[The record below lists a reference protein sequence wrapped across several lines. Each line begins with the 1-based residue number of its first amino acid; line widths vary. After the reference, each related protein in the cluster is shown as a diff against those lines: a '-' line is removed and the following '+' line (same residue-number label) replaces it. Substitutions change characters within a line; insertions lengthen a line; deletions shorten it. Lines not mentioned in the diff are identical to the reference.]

1 MPERLDPNVID
12 TITIFLADLPDDLT
26 GKLQEAVSLTFE
38 KEDYLL
44 LDGKDVFGRDA
55 KGAANALV
63 ALVDEKL
70 QRGELAKV
78 LPLRL
83 NLALYSLLEPA
94 ASDRIDLLR
103 EIMDQLGS
111 KLGILNSYACI
122 VKRNM
127 QGEENALSMD
137 RCIEACKANEH
148 RLQLPILLVNRG
160 LGITID
166 LPLKASVRYLHMIS
180 RNSRLKGQLLTRTE
194 LVTSIAMLEY
204 DDEDAASLLFQIEKL
219 QSELDGKEFSKTQMV
234 ESVQALMTEHIERR
248 LRVDRIAFSQMPIRA
263 DAIGNLFTFLFRRK
277 KLKHA
282 LHDLEQTLA
291 AVYQKNIHEMDCDGG
306 FQTEE
311 SRAELVER
319 MESYPTPYIRGPF
332 LSDLDE
338 LERNQPSRYDAY
350 KPSLRLCLGEAKL
363 REQLQGQYQRMLERS
378 CAYMRTVVV
387 REMKKQ
393 ATVYVSS
400 GRLEQRE
407 KELRDRILRLK
418 AKARSVGNAQSA
430 MDFLQTQLSFLPT
443 QGGVSF
449 QNMMNSE
456 MILLISKR
464 IDENWDRQY
473 APYLPNSPKFDVYNY
488 GVLED
493 QELQALQLMR
503 FNAELYQTNRNSIF
517 QIG

>member
-26 GKLQEAVSLTFE
+26 GMLQEAVSLTFE

-44 LDGKDVFGRDA
+44 LNGKDVFLRDA
-55 KGAANALV
+55 KDAANALV

-94 ASDRIDLLR
+94 ASDRIDFLR

-137 RCIEACKANEH
+137 RCIESCQANEH

-160 LGITID
+160 IGITID
-166 LPLKASVRYLHMIS
+166 LPLKASVRYLHIIS
-180 RNSRLKGQLLTRTE
+180 RNSRLKGQLLTHTE

-204 DDEDAASLLFQIEKL
+204 DDEDAASLLLQIAKL
-219 QSELDGKEFSKTQMV
+219 QSELDGKEFSKAQMF
-234 ESVQALMTEHIERR
+234 ESVQTLMAEHTERR
-248 LRVDRIAFSQMPIRA
+248 LRMDRIAFSQMPIRA
-263 DAIGNLFTFLFRRK
+263 DAIGNLFTILFRRK

-282 LHDLEQTLA
+282 LRDLEQTLA

-319 MESYPTPYIRGPF
+319 MESFPTPYIRGPF

-378 CAYMRTVVV
+378 RAYMRTVVV

-418 AKARSVGNAQSA
+418 AKARAVGNAKSA

-449 QNMMNSE
+449 QNMMNCE

-464 IDENWDRQY
+464 IDENWSQY

>member
-26 GKLQEAVSLTFE
+26 SKLQEAVSLTFE

-44 LDGKDVFGRDA
+44 LNGKDVFQRDA
-55 KGAANALV
+55 KDAANTLV

-94 ASDRIDLLR
+94 AADRIDLLR
-103 EIMDQLGS
+103 EIVDQLGS

-160 LGITID
+160 IGITID

-180 RNSRLKGQLLTRTE
+180 RNSRLKVQLLAHTE

-204 DDEDAASLLFQIEKL
+204 DDEDAASLLLQIAKL
-219 QSELDGKEFSKTQMV
+219 QSELDGKEFSKTQMF
-234 ESVQALMTEHIERR
+234 ESVQTLMTEHIERR
-248 LRVDRIAFSQMPIRA
+248 LRGDRIAFSQMPIRA
-263 DAIGNLFTFLFRRK
+263 DAIGNLFTILFRRK

-282 LHDLEQTLA
+282 LRDLEQTLA

-311 SRAELVER
+311 SRAVLYER
-319 MESYPTPYIRGPF
+319 IESFPTPYIHGPF

-350 KPSLRLCLGEAKL
+350 KPSLHLCMGEAKL

-378 CAYMRTVVV
+378 RAYMRTVVV

-393 ATVYVSS
+393 AMVYVSS

-418 AKARSVGNAQSA
+418 AKARAVGNAQSA

-449 QNMMNSE
+449 QNMMNCE

-464 IDENWDRQY
+464 IDENWTRQY

>member
-1 MPERLDPNVID
+1 MPERLEPNVID

-26 GKLQEAVSLTFE
+26 SQLQEAVSLTFE

-44 LDGKDVFGRDA
+44 LDGKDVFRQDA
-55 KGAANALV
+55 KAAADTLV

-78 LPLRL
+78 QPLRL
-83 NLALYSLLEPA
+83 NLAFYALLEPA
-94 ASDRIDLLR
+94 ASDRIDRLR
-103 EIMDQLGS
+103 EIADQLGS

-137 RCIEACKANEH
+137 CCVEACKANER

-160 LGITID
+160 IGITID
-166 LPLKASVRYLHMIS
+166 LPLKASVRYLHIIS
-180 RNSRLKGQLLTRTE
+180 RNSRLKGQLLARTE

-204 DDEDAASLLFQIEKL
+204 DDEDAVSLLLQIDRL
-219 QSELDGKEFSKTQMV
+219 QSELDGKEFSKTQML
-234 ESVQALMTEHIERR
+234 ESVQNLMNEHIERR
-248 LRVDRIAFSQMPIRA
+248 LRVDRISFSQMPIRS
-263 DAIGNLFTFLFRRK
+263 DAIGNLFTILFSRK

-282 LHDLEQTLA
+282 LRDVEQTLM
-291 AVYQKNIHEMDCDGG
+291 AVYRRNIHETDCDGG

-311 SRAELVER
+311 SRGELYER
-319 MESYPTPYIRGPF
+319 IESFPIAYIRGSF
-332 LSDLDE
+332 LNDLGE

-350 KPSLRLCLGEAKL
+350 KPTLHLCLGEANL
-363 REQLQGQYQRMLERS
+363 RAQLQGQYQRMLERS
-378 CAYMRTVVV
+378 RAFMRTVVV
-387 REMKKQ
+387 REMKKE
-393 ATVYVSS
+393 AMVYLGS
-400 GRLEQRE
+400 GRLDQRE
-407 KELRDRILRLK
+407 KELRERILRLK
-418 AKARSVGNAQSA
+418 AKARAVGNAQSA
-430 MDFLQTQLSFLPT
+430 VDFLQTQLSFLPA

-449 QNMMNSE
+449 QNMMNCE

-464 IDENWDRQY
+464 IDENWSQY
-473 APYLPNSPKFDVYNY
+473 AQFLPNNPQFDVYNY
-488 GVLED
+488 GVLGD

-503 FNAELYQTNRNSIF
+503 FNVELYQSNRNSIF

>member
-12 TITIFLADLPDDLT
+12 TITIFLADLPEDLT
-26 GKLQEAVSLTFE
+26 SQLQEAVSLTFD

-44 LDGKDVFGRDA
+44 LDGPDVFRRDA
-55 KGAANALV
+55 KDAANMLV
-63 ALVDEKL
+63 MLVDEKL

-83 NLALYSLLEPA
+83 NLALYTLLEPA
-94 ASDRIDLLR
+94 ASDRIDRLR
-103 EIMDQLGS
+103 EIADQVGS

-127 QGEENALSMD
+127 QGEENAFSMD
-137 RCIEACKANEH
+137 RCVAACEANEH

-180 RNSRLKGQLLTRTE
+180 RNSRLKGQLLARTE

-204 DDEDAASLLFQIEKL
+204 DDEDAASLLLQIAKL
-219 QSELDGKEFSKTQMV
+219 QSELDGKEFSKTQMI
-234 ESVQALMTEHIERR
+234 ESVQALMTEHIEQR
-248 LRVDRIAFSQMPIRA
+248 LRMDRIAFSQMPIRA
-263 DAIGNLFTFLFRRK
+263 DAIGNLFTILFRRK

-282 LHDLEQTLA
+282 LRDVEQTLM

-311 SRAELVER
+311 SRAELYER
-319 MESYPTPYIRGPF
+319 LESFPAAYFRGSF
-332 LSDLDE
+332 LSDLAD

-350 KPSLRLCLGEAKL
+350 IPSLHLCLGEAKL

-378 CAYMRTVVV
+378 RAYMRTVVV

-393 ATVYVSS
+393 ALVYVSS
-400 GRLEQRE
+400 GRIEQRE
-407 KELRDRILRLK
+407 VELKDRILRLK
-418 AKARSVGNAQSA
+418 AKARAVGNAQSA
-430 MDFLQTQLSFLPT
+430 ADFLRTQLSFLPT

-449 QNMMNSE
+449 QNMMSCE

-464 IDENWDRQY
+464 IDENWNQY
-473 APYLPNSPKFDVYNY
+473 AKYLPNSPQFDVYNY

-503 FNAELYQTNRNSIF
+503 FNAELYRSNRDSIF

>member
-12 TITIFLADLPDDLT
+12 TITIALSDLPGELFAQLEEMFT
-26 GKLQEAVSLTFE
+26 LTFDKSE
-38 KEDYLL
+38 YLL
-44 LDGKDVFGRDA
+44 LQA
-55 KGAANALV
+55 KELLREDEQDAANRLV
-63 ALVDEKL
+63 RMIDEGL
-70 QRGELAKV
+70 QHGELTRV
-78 LPLRL
+78 LPLRV
-83 NLALYSLLEPA
+83 NLVLYAALDDA
-94 ASDRIDLLR
+94 AAERIDQLR
-103 EIMDQLGS
+103 GVANRIGG
-111 KLGILNSYACI
+111 KLGVLNAYACVI
-122 VKRNM
+122 KQDMR
-127 QGEENALSMD
+127 GEENALAMD
-137 RCIEACKANEH
+137 RCLESAKANAD
-148 RLQLPILLVNRG
+148 RLQIPVLLVNRG
-160 LGITID
+160 LGITLD
-166 LPLKASVRYLHMIS
+166 LPLKATVRYLHIIS

-234 ESVQALMTEHIERR
+234 ESVHALMTEHIERR

-319 MESYPTPYIRGPF
+319 MESYPTPYIRGSF

-378 CAYMRTVVV
+378 RAYMRTVVV

-393 ATVYVSS
+393 AMVYVSS

-418 AKARSVGNAQSA
+418 AKARAVGNAQSA

-449 QNMMNSE
+449 QNMMSCE

-464 IDENWDRQY
+464 IEENWNLY